1 MMLFSGLAAKVHCQS
16 GFAPRTAGF
25 HQTPPQ
31 TSHSKRHP
39 EVTESVRDITSA
51 AAHCQSQGKAWEMG
65 GHSGCPTECCNF
77 SESRKAAWRRRS
89 APTLVECGQ
98 QASLAGGSWLII
110 GINVTVCNSNL
121 IKISWLGVITCLS
134 THDCIWPDRTNKE
147 LEWAYFA
154 WFIHPSIHP
163 FIPC

>member
-51 AAHCQSQGKAWEMG
+51 AAPCQSQGRPGRWG
-65 GHSGCPTECCNF
+65 
-77 SESRKAAWRRRS
+77 
-89 APTLVECGQ
+89 
-98 QASLAGGSWLII
+98 
-110 GINVTVCNSNL
+110 VTVAAQLNAA
-121 IKISWLGVITCLS
+121 ISVTAEKLPGEDAQLQRWWSAVS
-134 THDCIWPDRTNKE
+134 RP
-147 LEWAYFA
+147 A
-154 WFIHPSIHP
+154 
-163 FIPC
+163 